1 MKYATYI
8 YFAYCINIYAD
19 MLHLHVQKS
28 DSISLQFRDFP
39 GCCPVLALI
48 SLHVFFD
55 SIVFVGV
62 GVSSASD
69 LLMSPA
75 DGTAERSSASALLAG
90 EESA

>member
-1 MKYATYI
+1 MQHTSI
-8 YFAYCINIYAD
+8 LHINIYAD

-39 GCCPVLALI
+39 WFCCSIALVC
-48 SLHVFFD
+48 LQFFD
-55 SIVFVGV
+55 SIVFEGV
-62 GVSSASD
+62 GASSASD
-69 LLMSPA
+69 FLMSPA